1 MVLEGEHNIDGEVDV
16 TIANGTA
23 SLTTIAGNLAVNGVT
38 CDVNSASVTFTN
50 ATSQKP
56 RIDVINT
63 TDDADGSRVR
73 LIKNRGAA
81 GQDDDLISALQFQSY
96 NDAGTP
102 ELTTFAQIFSNITD
116 ATDGQ
121 EGGSLTFQVQ
131 SHGGGNETGLVI
143 KGGSRDDETDVDIG
157 LGATSLTTIV
167 GTLTMGST
175 ATLNN
180 TGEIQ
185 VAAQPSITTLAGLTT
200 IGATGVN
207 TIINSDD
214 IQWYNAVNDGSPQLS
229 IGSSVNERFIIQP
242 FYDSGAQTIDFV
254 KFNTIT
260 ASGTTDK
267 GALLFQVDST
277 SINTID
283 DDGIN
288 LYTGKGLY
296 INSEAIIS
304 DSSGT
309 ATLSNIDALDATTTT
324 TIKNAASR
332 IVLTAQSVYFT
343 GPETNQIFFGNT
355 NYGFDSDVIS
365 SVSVTDASPASISLA
380 GNQASQGIVV
390 PFDIKDIEVKAYYR
404 PAQTSGTAPFS

>member
-277 SINTID
+277 
-283 DDGIN
+283 
-288 LYTGKGLY
+288 
-296 INSEAIIS
+296 
-304 DSSGT
+304 
-309 ATLSNIDALDATTTT
+309 LSLIH
-324 TIKNAASR
+324 I
-332 IVLTAQSVYFT
+332 
-343 GPETNQIFFGNT
+343 
-355 NYGFDSDVIS
+355 
-365 SVSVTDASPASISLA
+365 
-380 GNQASQGIVV
+380 
-390 PFDIKDIEVKAYYR
+390 
-404 PAQTSGTAPFS
+404 